1 MMQDSRGENIH
12 SGKYA
17 KGGREAQQARHRP
30 EHGKRHTSGREGV
43 GFARARLRAIF
54 RRSENFLDRRRH
66 FA

>member
-1 MMQDSRGENIH
+1 MMQDSRGKNIH

-43 GFARARLRAIF
+43 GVRART
-54 RRSENFLDRRRH
+54 SPGH
-66 FA
+66 FPQK